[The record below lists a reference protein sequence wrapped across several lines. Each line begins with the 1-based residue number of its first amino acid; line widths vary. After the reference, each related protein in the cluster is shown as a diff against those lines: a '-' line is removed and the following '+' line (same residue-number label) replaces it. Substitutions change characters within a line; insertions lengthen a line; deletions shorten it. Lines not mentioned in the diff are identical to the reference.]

1 VYIYKVE
8 IVGIMPYNVR
18 GLRNKEKT
26 DWRIGKMKVDG
37 AAYDE
42 MMINLYDE
50 HAFIYFDKNDN
61 CVGYSFPDADGVT
74 VYRSCDDADVA
85 WKKLRRMGFID

>member
-1 VYIYKVE
+1 
-8 IVGIMPYNVR
+8 
-18 GLRNKEKT
+18 
-26 DWRIGKMKVDG
+26 MKN

-42 MMINLYDE
+42 MMVNIFDE
-50 HAFIYFDKNDN
+50 AAYIYYADDDS
-61 CVGYSFPDADGVT
+61 CIGYSFPDADGVT